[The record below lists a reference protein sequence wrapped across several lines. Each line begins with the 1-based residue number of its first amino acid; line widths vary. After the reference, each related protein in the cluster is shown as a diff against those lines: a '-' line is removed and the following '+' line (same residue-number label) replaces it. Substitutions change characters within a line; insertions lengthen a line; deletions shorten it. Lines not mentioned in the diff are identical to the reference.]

1 MEELAP
7 LNPDEGQANP
17 ISSLVDSARAQL
29 DGWFGPKP
37 SASSSQMRMTSPS
50 EIFRDATLIDDPRWD
65 EERFNEFKAEET
77 AWDPL
82 KPGFYFLTRAAV
94 LDLTAKQLQRM
105 QEMRDSKLLV
115 KVLIDLNDA
124 FQGKGL
130 IKNVLFV
137 SHRWEDPATP
147 DETGAQLAA
156 IKAHLQAHPEIQY
169 VWFDYS
175 CMPQRSSGCLQ
186 DQDDRT
192 PAEKAEFDLMLKSIA
207 DLYLTAKVL
216 ILLDTMYRSRF
227 WTTMEGWCAMQQVT
241 PQGVRPARAGE
252 SRVTVVCI
260 HNATHKDREALLEM
274 STKTPAEMS
283 KFLASPDVAVTN
295 KKDKVTMLPIVGKTD
310 EHVREMMS
318 GMHSTLR
325 NVGHLKKI
333 RIPLG
338 DAFHGVGIIN
348 HILFVSHRWEE
359 PSRPDVDGVQLEA
372 IKMYLEAHP
381 DIKWVW
387 FDYSSMPQSNY
398 GIDDRTPMEKAE
410 FQLMLSAITD
420 LNLTAHVLI
429 LIDGSYASRFWTLF
443 EAWCSMQTVTP
454 EGLRPATEAERR
466 YTIECIHNATDE
478 YDAKG
483 LVDKVS
489 TKTPDEMYRILEKPD
504 VNVTN
509 AKDKE
514 IMLPIIQKTNDKVIE
529 TPDVNVTNAKDKETM
544 LPKILEID
552 RHVVETFQKLGT

>member
-1 MEELAP
+1 
-7 LNPDEGQANP
+7 
-17 ISSLVDSARAQL
+17 
-29 DGWFGPKP
+29 
-37 SASSSQMRMTSPS
+37 
-50 EIFRDATLIDDPRWD
+50 
-65 EERFNEFKAEET
+65 
-77 AWDPL
+77 
-82 KPGFYFLTRAAV
+82 
-94 LDLTAKQLQRM
+94 
-105 QEMRDSKLLV
+105 
-115 KVLIDLNDA
+115 
-124 FQGKGL
+124 
-130 IKNVLFV
+130 
-137 SHRWEDPATP
+137 
-147 DETGAQLAA
+147 
-156 IKAHLQAHPEIQY
+156 
-169 VWFDYS
+169 
-175 CMPQRSSGCLQ
+175 
-186 DQDDRT
+186 
-192 PAEKAEFDLMLKSIA
+192 
-207 DLYLTAKVL
+207 
-216 ILLDTMYRSRF
+216 
-227 WTTMEGWCAMQQVT
+227 
-241 PQGVRPARAGE
+241 
-252 SRVTVVCI
+252 
-260 HNATHKDREALLEM
+260 M

-318 GMHSTLR
+318 GMHSVIPESHEAELREDDNHADAARTPKAPAPQPPPLQPPVAPLVMERESHTGKPPASKPPPQPGAARSSRAPARDPRGGNEYWDYFCVAFLATLCHFLCHFLCGCCRQFRHRMQVEQAIRKDQAAPKKVEQAIEELRWHSDERWADDAPFFYFIPRKVVLDCRTRSLPPMQTLR

-529 TPDVNVTNAKDKETM
+529 TFHSWEPKPEKTM
-544 LPKILEID
+544 LPQDPGDPRRQPRAL
-552 RHVVETFQKLGT
+552 